1 MAAFDHVDA
10 VTTNN
15 LSNNGTSSLSHVQ
28 ETVTDVD
35 DMLDEIG
42 FYYLQDDYYKAV
54 QGSIDFW
61 HMSMIGVTIA
71 TDAGAAAAIG
81 NNSASAG
88 ALRLQCKPWL

>member
-10 VTTNN
+10 VTTNY

-42 FYYLQDDYYKAV
+42 FYTCRT
-54 QGSIDFW
+54 
-61 HMSMIGVTIA
+61 TILK
-71 TDAGAAAAIG
+71 
-81 NNSASAG
+81 
-88 ALRLQCKPWL
+88 LRRAQ